1 MKTLKTLSPVNRKNS
16 FFRSHFNHKEE
27 KSMKKSRIFAL
38 ALALI
43 MCLSTVAY
51 ANDFGPVVTDD
62 ENFPVQVAIT
72 KILRLPVGT
81 ITPEAEF
88 RFNARRISFDDDD
101 SQATRDWM
109 PTLNNLV
116 LNFTA
121 ADTGEPDENH
131 IVHLR
136 LETLNLFDGVDF
148 PDAGVYIY
156 EITEIPD
163 TNDHID
169 DNEPYE
175 ILTYSPAVYTLRVY
189 VANTA
194 DNTSTYVRAV
204 GAIITHPDNP
214 GQTEGFKVDPTPGGD
229 GDNYDHS
236 QMIFT
241 NDYVKTNGPVDPDRP
256 DPINESTLTV
266 SKTVGGDLGNRSLF
280 FNFTMHALNIPIL
293 VEDIPPF
300 YQAYVVETTA
310 EGTRVVTGE
319 ALRENAD
326 ESQIGTDDGGLDF
339 INISTTGP
347 TTFRLRH
354 NQRLVFVNTPV
365 GTNYDVGEAA
375 AVNYWPSVIVTTDS
389 ISADPLTTA
398 QANMPL
404 DTGLQFVGERIN
416 SAAFTNTRSSVVPT
430 GLNMDNLPFIGLVG
444 LPLLALI
451 GLIVLKARKRAMYR

>member
-1 MKTLKTLSPVNRKNS
+1 MKTLKTILTVNGKNS
-16 FFRSHFNHKEE
+16 FFHSHFYHKEE
-27 KSMKKSRIFAL
+27 KSMKTSRIFAL

-62 ENFPVQVAIT
+62 ENYPVQVAIT
-72 KILRLPVGT
+72 KIFRLPFGT
-81 ITPEAEF
+81 TTPEAEF
-88 RFNARRISFDDDD
+88 RFEATRISFDDDD

-121 ADTGEPDENH
+121 ANTAEPDENH
-131 IVHLR
+131 IMHLI
-136 LETLNLFDGVDF
+136 LETGNLFDGVIF

-156 EITEIPD
+156 EIREIPN
-163 TNDHID
+163 TNDAID
-169 DNEPYE
+169 NNKPDEV
-175 ILTYSPAVYTLRVY
+175 LTYSPAVYTLRVY

-194 DNTSTYVRAV
+194 DNTGTYVRAV

-229 GDNYDHS
+229 DENYYHS

-241 NDYVKTNGPVDPDRP
+241 NDYVKTNGPDEPDEP
-256 DPINESTLTV
+256 DPINESTLHV
-266 SKTVGGDLGNRSLF
+266 SKTVTGDLGNRNLY
-280 FNFTMHALNIPIL
+280 FNFTMHSLNIPIL
-293 VEDIPPF
+293 VENIPQ
-300 YQAYVVETTA
+300 YYRAYVVETTP
-310 EGTRVVTGE
+310 GGDVVVTGE
-319 ALRENAD
+319 ELLNNAD
-326 ESQIGTDDGGLDF
+326 ESQIGTDEGGLDF

-347 TTFRLRH
+347 TTFRLKH
-354 NQRLVFVNTPV
+354 NQRLVFVDTPV

-375 AVNYWPSVIVTTDS
+375 ATGYWPSVIVTTDS
-389 ISADPLTTA
+389 VAADALTTA

-404 DTGLQFVGERIN
+404 DTGLQFVGEKLN
-416 SAAFTNTRSSVVPT
+416 SAAFTNNRTSVVPT
-430 GLNMDNLPFIGLVG
+430 GLDMDNLPFFGMVG

-451 GLIVLKARKRAMYR
+451 GLITIKARKRAIYK